1 MKDLDLIE
9 LQEINGGGF
18 EEGRDAGYK
27 FGKALIGATTLIG
40 LYLLLF

>member
-1 MKDLDLIE
+1 MKELTIIE

-18 EEGRDAGYK
+18 EEGREVGYK
-27 FGKALIGATTLIG
+27 FGKALIGAATLIG

>member
-1 MKDLDLIE
+1 MKELEIIE

>member
-18 EEGRDAGYK
+18 EEGCDAGYK
-27 FGKALIGATTLIG
+27 FGKALIGATPVIG